1 MVCAIILAMFPL
13 STKAM
18 NRQFGK
24 GNYHVAEVNGPVVEK
39 VADRNGPN
47 KPWRTWNL
55 VDEGDYSFNGLATVS
70 DLYTN
75 YYLEGKSSYSIS
87 VVNDSRSWQLEVRV
101 VKKKSDE
108 VIKTYT
114 VDTKTE
120 AHFSVS
126 NLATNEKIYL
136 LFVAP
141 CDFHGKVQ

>member
-1 MVCAIILAMFPL
+1 MKGKVCLKSAQHYYMKSRNNKVRITIAIMVCAIILAMFPL

-39 VADRNGPN
+39 VADRNGPY

-87 VVNDSRSWQLEVRV
+87 VVNDSRS
-101 VKKKSDE
+101 
-108 VIKTYT
+108 
-114 VDTKTE
+114 
-120 AHFSVS
+120 
-126 NLATNEKIYL
+126 
-136 LFVAP
+136 
-141 CDFHGKVQ
+141 